1 MGERAAIC
9 VLVFDAPR
17 IRSRQRKH
25 HRVHNISSDVY
36 WWSKPAPP
44 SSEKQPGEKMQHHTH
59 THTHTRR
66 ALTLHDVLSSGNSS
80 SRAVNWWTCD
90 RVICHF
96 YWQWLRI
103 IWDEEWTLS
112 LETNS
117 PQFTQFKFNFLL
129 PHQTAH
135 APMPLYPYVTKW
147 RVVQLFASW
156 FLTAGWRELK
166 QGASTPGLYASRI
179 SSVTKIST
187 NLFVILFD
195 LNFSWFKNLRFM
207 QKTAGLA
214 CSY

>member
-1 MGERAAIC
+1 MRVGVC
-9 VLVFDAPR
+9 VCDAPR

-44 SSEKQPGEKMQHHTH
+44 SSEKLPGEKMQHHTH
-59 THTHTRR
+59 GGGERSR

-80 SRAVNWWTCD
+80 SRGAVNWWTCD

-135 APMPLYPYVTKW
+135 ARMALYPYVTKW
-147 RVVQLFASW
+147 RVMQLFASW
-156 FLTAGWRELK
+156 FLEG
-166 QGASTPGLYASRI
+166 
-179 SSVTKIST
+179 
-187 NLFVILFD
+187 N
-195 LNFSWFKNLRFM
+195 
-207 QKTAGLA
+207 
-214 CSY
+214 